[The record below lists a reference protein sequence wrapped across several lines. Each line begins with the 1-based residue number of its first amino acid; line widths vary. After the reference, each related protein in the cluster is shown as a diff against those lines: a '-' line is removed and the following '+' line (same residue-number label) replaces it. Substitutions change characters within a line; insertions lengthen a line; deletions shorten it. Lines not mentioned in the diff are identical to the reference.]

1 MWNIRDLTKLNK
13 EHQRKSNTLF
23 DIRTNFVGTA
33 RFKLVKN
40 RDQLRIFE
48 TGRFKNKKLD

>member
-23 DIRTNFVGTA
+23 DIRANFVGTA